1 MKRYYF
7 TLFAALFA
15 FGCHLSAQVYQQNN
29 QNVIQ
34 QNQQN
39 VNINVP
45 VIEKKVYID
54 RYRTV
59 YVDRP
64 QPKRVA
70 RKLSTPICLHG
81 YLWVYTEDIGNFKK
95 QSDALEII
103 RQINVQAPFD
113 RDTWRIPTSA
123 ELTVMEQN
131 ADLLGL
137 GEDIYLA
144 TDHRNG
150 VLRMVSTGPTATERR
165 VQEHKRKQ
173 AYSQWLEE
181 QQKQEEARLA
191 LKRQEQEEQARIKEK
206 EQKQE
211 EQIRQRIL
219 AKEYNQ
225 KKAEEEVQRQMLE
238 EEKIAD
244 ASEWVTING
253 VTWATRNLAW
263 DGSFVKRVHLGG
275 HGYFTHKE
283 AESACPRGWRLP
295 TESEMRQLYAQPKRE
310 EIINNVKGTRFGRGR
325 NSIFLPVVGRYGYDG
340 KFSSSGGTYWSGTV
354 SSKDIYYMD
363 ISIGY
368 SGGVKK
374 SEFSGKNKKIKYP
387 VRCVRKQ

>member
-206 EQKQE
+206 EQS
-211 EQIRQRIL
+211 R
-219 AKEYNQ
+219 
-225 KKAEEEVQRQMLE
+225 
-238 EEKIAD
+238 
-244 ASEWVTING
+244 
-253 VTWATRNLAW
+253 
-263 DGSFVKRVHLGG
+263 
-275 HGYFTHKE
+275 
-283 AESACPRGWRLP
+283 
-295 TESEMRQLYAQPKRE
+295 
-310 EIINNVKGTRFGRGR
+310 
-325 NSIFLPVVGRYGYDG
+325 
-340 KFSSSGGTYWSGTV
+340 
-354 SSKDIYYMD
+354 
-363 ISIGY
+363 
-368 SGGVKK
+368 
-374 SEFSGKNKKIKYP
+374 KNKFDSGYLLRNTI
-387 VRCVRKQ
+387 RRKLKKKFNDKCLRKRK